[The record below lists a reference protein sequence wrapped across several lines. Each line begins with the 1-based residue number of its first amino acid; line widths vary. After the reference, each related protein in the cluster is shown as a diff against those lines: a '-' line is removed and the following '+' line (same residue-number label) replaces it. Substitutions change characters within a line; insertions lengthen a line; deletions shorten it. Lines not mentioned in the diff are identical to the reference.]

1 MNDVKSL
8 LIATTVLAIGGLG
21 LYMYKSE
28 DSDVNFDDQ
37 IDDDNSETES
47 ESGSET
53 GSELDSVLEELD
65 YDDYKPKE
73 KKNGGTKK
81 NSKKN
86 TGTRKKH

>member
-1 MNDVKSL
+1 MNDIKTL

-21 LYMYKSE
+21 LYIYKSE
-28 DSDVNFDDQ
+28 DSELDFDDQ

-53 GSELDSVLEELD
+53 ESDLDSQLEELD
-65 YDDYKPKE
+65 YNDYKPKE
-73 KKNGGTKK
+73 KKNRGTKK

-86 TGTRKKH
+86 GGTRKKH

>member
-28 DSDVNFDDQ
+28 ESELDYNDDLSESGSDTV
-37 IDDDNSETES
+37 S

-53 GSELDSVLEELD
+53 ASEIEELD
-65 YDDYKPKE
+65 YNDYQPKKQ
-73 KKNGGTKK
+73 KKKEL
-81 NSKKN
+81 
-86 TGTRKKH
+86 RKILRKMEVQERNIK

>member
-28 DSDVNFDDQ
+28 ESELDYNDDLSESGSDTV
-37 IDDDNSETES
+37 S

-53 GSELDSVLEELD
+53 ASEIEELD
-65 YDDYKPKE
+65 YNDYQPKKTKKE
-73 KKNGGTKK
+73 GTKKNTKKNGGT
-81 NSKKN
+81 
-86 TGTRKKH
+86 RKKH